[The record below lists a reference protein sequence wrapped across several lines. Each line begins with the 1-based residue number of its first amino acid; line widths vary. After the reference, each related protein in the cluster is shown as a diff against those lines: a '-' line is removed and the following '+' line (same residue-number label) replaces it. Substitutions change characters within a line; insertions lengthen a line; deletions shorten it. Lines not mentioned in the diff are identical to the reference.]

1 MSRKNFIIL
10 ITIFSAIVLVFGV
23 AFFYV
28 SKQKSA
34 IGQPVTFKDFIPFN
48 LATKTAP
55 PAAQPAPAPATT
67 PTSPTAEAPIPKL
80 RKISDLEIAGAAAV
94 KEERVKEAAPLPPID
109 PNAPPVLAFSKNLQ
123 MGDDGQDV
131 KDLQVFLNENVQ
143 SKDAVTTK
151 STQVA
156 SSGSGSPGNETTH
169 FGPAT
174 KAAVIV
180 FQEKLATDILK
191 PQNLTAGTG
200 IVDEKTRAKIHDL
213 QALIPQKETALA
225 VRYVERATG
234 NVYEKFIDRL
244 EEKKVSTT
252 IIPKIHDA
260 IFGNIGQ
267 SVILRYLDDDNKT
280 IETFSGVLP
289 PETTG
294 GDSLP
299 EMKGGFFPQNIN
311 DAVLSPDTSKIFY
324 ISKFENNVLG
334 TTVNLDGTKKSQ
346 IFNSPFSEWNPQWV
360 NARII
365 ALNTKPSSSV
375 PGYLYVL
382 DTQTKDFN
390 KILGGIDGL
399 TSLYTPSGK
408 KILYSK
414 TSPSGNS
421 FVLSLYDTDT
431 KTSADLGIKTLP
443 EKCVW
448 SKDSITAYCA
458 VPHSLTLGEY
468 PDVWYQ
474 GLASFAD
481 SIWKINTKTNVFNIL
496 SDITQESGAQI
507 DGTKL
512 FLDADENY
520 LFFINKIDSILW
532 SLKISQ

>member
-1 MSRKNFIIL
+1 MSRKSFTILIIIFSIIL
-10 ITIFSAIVLVFGV
+10 LGFV
-23 AFFYV
+23 AAYFYV
-28 SKQKSA
+28 ANQKSA
-34 IGQPVTFKDFIPFN
+34 TGEPVTLKDFIPFGKTTTPVSTSSPQ
-48 LATKTAP
+48 AT
-55 PAAQPAPAPATT
+55 PAPT
-67 PTSPTAEAPIPKL
+67 PVQTPGEAAIPTL
-80 RKISDLEIAGAAAV
+80 RQLSTFAVAGATAMQQD
-94 KEERVKEAAPLPPID
+94 RIKEAAVVAPLDANQAPI
-109 PNAPPVLAFSKNLQ
+109 LAFNANLK
-123 MGDDGQDV
+123 MGDDNADV
-131 KDLQVFLNENVQ
+131 KALQIFLNQNVQ

-180 FQEKLATDILK
+180 FQEKFAADILT

-289 PETTG
+289 METTG
-294 GDSLP
+294 GDSLT

-311 DAVLSPDTSKIFY
+311 DIALSPDTLKFFY
-324 ISKFENNVLG
+324 LSRFENGILG

-346 IFNSPFSEWNPQWV
+346 IFSSPFTEWLPQWV

-365 ALNTKPSSSV
+365 ALNTKPSASV

-390 KILGGIDGL
+390 KVLGGIDGL
-399 TSLYTPSGK
+399 TSLYSPDGK

-421 FVLSLYDTDT
+421 FVLSLYDTDA
-431 KTSADLGIKTLP
+431 KTSADLGINTLP

-448 SKDSITAYCA
+448 SKDNITAYCA
-458 VPHSLTLGEY
+458 VPHSINPGEY

-474 GLASFAD
+474 GLTSFAD